1 MSLLMDLLKKVEE
14 KERADQVPPGL
25 KPPFRKADSKQG
37 LKLFLLVLFM
47 GFFSVVA
54 YMATIYIVGGRI
66 DSWRLEEEI
75 LAIKK
80 SIDESNSSVN
90 GEVVVDFPE
99 EDTIE
104 EMEEEEEPSVMEQVT
119 EESGPPAVSEEIKTQ
134 RSSEDTKKPKEG
146 IKEEEIEP
154 KEKLQAKMSNV
165 NPNLEMEKVIEDVV
179 DSTKPPLE
187 EGTSGIITTNILP
200 ELANSIYYGDFY
212 FKRGDLKRSMEFY
225 EKAYSIR
232 QSPKIANNLVI
243 IYLRLGLRSK
253 ANELLR
259 KHGEEKLYYT
269 YIIELAKNYGY
280 EEALEE
286 ISALMGFDRKGY
298 LYFARGYLREGSG
311 DVMGAYKDY
320 SQAYGRDPSNPYFA
334 FNYARSLEQ
343 KGELREAYRIY
354 KSLNLQTIEPKLKDI
369 VRSRLKELR
378 DLGLGK

>member
-1 MSLLMDLLKKVEE
+1 MSLLMDLLKKVGE
-14 KERADQVPPGL
+14 KERASQVPPGL
-25 KPPFRKADSKQG
+25 KPPLRKADSKQG

-99 EDTIE
+99 EDTVE
-104 EMEEEEEPSVMEQVT
+104 EVEEEEEPSVMEQVT
-119 EESGPPAVSEEIKTQ
+119 EGSASPTVSKEIKTPE
-134 RSSEDTKKPKEG
+134 RSEDAGKPKEEV
-146 IKEEEIEP
+146 KKEEIEP

-179 DSTKPPLE
+179 DSTKAPLKG
-187 EGTSGIITTNILP
+187 GTSGITTNILP
-200 ELANSIYYGDFY
+200 EFANSVYYGDFY
-212 FKRGDLKRSMEFY
+212 FKKGDLKRSMEFY

-232 QSPKIANNLVI
+232 QDPKIANNLVI

-253 ANELLR
+253 ANELLK

-269 YIIELAKNYGY
+269 YIMELARNYGY
-280 EEALEE
+280 EEALGE
-286 ISALMGFDRKGY
+286 ISALMGFDRRGY

-320 SQAYGRDPSNPYFA
+320 SQAYRKDPSNPYFA

>member
-1 MSLLMDLLKKVEE
+1 MSLLMDLLKKVGE
-14 KERADQVPPGL
+14 KERASQVPPGL
-25 KPPFRKADSKQG
+25 KPPLRKADSKQG

-99 EDTIE
+99 EDTVE
-104 EMEEEEEPSVMEQVT
+104 EVEEEEEPSVMEQVAEGSASPT
-119 EESGPPAVSEEIKTQ
+119 VSKEIKTPE
-134 RSSEDTKKPKEG
+134 RSEDAGKPKEEV
-146 IKEEEIEP
+146 KKEEIEP

-179 DSTKPPLE
+179 DSTKAPLKG
-187 EGTSGIITTNILP
+187 GTSGITTNILP
-200 ELANSIYYGDFY
+200 EFANSVYYGDFY
-212 FKRGDLKRSMEFY
+212 FKKGDLKRSMEFY

-232 QSPKIANNLVI
+232 QDPKIANNLVI

-253 ANELLR
+253 AHELLK

-269 YIIELAKNYGY
+269 YIMELARNYGY
-280 EEALEE
+280 EEALGE
-286 ISALMGFDRKGY
+286 ISALMGFDRRGY

-320 SQAYGRDPSNPYFA
+320 SQAYRKDPSNPYFA